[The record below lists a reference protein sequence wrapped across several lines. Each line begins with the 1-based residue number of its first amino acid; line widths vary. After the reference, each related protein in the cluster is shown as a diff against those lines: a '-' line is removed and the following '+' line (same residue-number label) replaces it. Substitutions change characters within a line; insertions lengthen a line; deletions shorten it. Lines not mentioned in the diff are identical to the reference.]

1 MQTLLRY
8 MSHIALE
15 EEEEEEEGDMKI
27 LRTLLDFEVPSNSK
41 V

>member
-8 MSHIALE
+8 MSHIAL